1 MFCHMISS
9 TLKIAGMRWKVIGSS
24 NSMIVAS
31 AMASHAIKD
40 RTCHAS
46 HAGLISQD
54 SSADAAAS

>member
-1 MFCHMISS
+1 M
-9 TLKIAGMRWKVIGSS
+9 IAGMRWKVIGCSVS
-24 NSMIVAS
+24 ITVAS
-31 AMASHAIKD
+31 TMASHAIND

>member
-1 MFCHMISS
+1 MMRS

-24 NSMIVAS
+24 ISMIVAS
-31 AMASHAIKD
+31 VMALHAIND